1 MGPRSPNKL
10 DAPLRIGVD
19 EVAVNNGQYLM
30 HRAAG
35 YVDCTSH
42 TRNMLKTLRFSVR
55 FVCFFSLHYRN
66 SALGESDRLSSCF
79 EKGTT
84 VVDLS
89 GQPPSASPIYR
100 EAISEIISCLD
111 RPHLPT

>member
-42 TRNMLKTLRFSVR
+42 TRNMLKT
-55 FVCFFSLHYRN
+55 
-66 SALGESDRLSSCF
+66 F
-79 EKGTT
+79 E
-84 VVDLS
+84 VF
-89 GQPPSASPIYR
+89 SPICMLLL
-100 EAISEIISCLD
+100 ST
-111 RPHLPT
+111 LPQLRAGGIRSTI